1 MCIHKIIQRNI
12 HFPPDHI
19 QTCIP
24 LGKKKSSHHLHGEMS
39 LQKRQIS
46 LNSPK
51 NENKKSH
58 FSSHVKFHASFMFIE
73 INVFILVTYFCT
85 WNSDKTTAIL
95 SHVMI
100 LWVRNSGRA
109 QLGDFSI
116 LYGVVT
122 HLSVVLWWHMV
133 WMAQDNDIHRSD
145 ALTEMAHVSIRVIS
159 GSSDLPYGSLRLQA
173 WVFQQPRQKLHNLW
187 CLSLGSHSAT
197 SALF

>member
-1 MCIHKIIQRNI
+1 MVNWVCKKDRSLLIRQKVKIRRAISPAMWNSM
-12 HFPPDHI
+12 HF
-19 QTCIP
+19 
-24 LGKKKSSHHLHGEMS
+24 
-39 LQKRQIS
+39 
-46 LNSPK
+46 
-51 NENKKSH
+51 
-58 FSSHVKFHASFMFIE
+58 FMFIE

-85 WNSDKTTAIL
+85 WNSDKTRAIL
-95 SHVMI
+95 SYVMI

-133 WMAQDNDIHRSD
+133 WRAQDNEMHRSD

-173 WVFQQPRQKLHNLW
+173 WVFQQPRQELHSLW
-187 CLSLGSHSAT
+187 CLSLRSPSAT
-197 SALF
+197 SSLF